1 MFEVQ
6 CVSVSSCCQAAMFE
20 QKSPCLII
28 MSQFTLNFEFEF
40 ECELMHVNLYSKF
53 SNLTCSLG

>member
-20 QKSPCLII
+20 KKSPCLII
-28 MSQFTLNFEFEF
+28 MSQFTLNFEFE
-40 ECELMHVNLYSKF
+40 CELMHVNIYSKF
-53 SNLTCSLG
+53 SNLTCSRG